1 MSTPTPP
8 PTTVAPRRRT
18 SALKMMFWLL
28 LVPILLIVGYF
39 AVVLNWNYST
49 GERAG
54 WVQKLS
60 RKGWLCKTWEGEMAM
75 VSMPGAIPE
84 KFLFTV
90 RDDAVAESI
99 NKVMGKRVTLHYEEK
114 VGLPTSCFGETRHF
128 VTSVLQV
135 EEIPL
140 APVSSCRTDLRLLQ
154 VRRLRLL
161 RRSRPHRHHAVNRS
175 AADRARHVPGK
186 ELDATVRDRRPFRCV
201 YAVPAPTIISHG
213 PTNPLLV
220 SN

>member
-1 MSTPTPP
+1 
-8 PTTVAPRRRT
+8 
-18 SALKMMFWLL
+18 MFWLL
-28 LVPILLIVGYF
+28 VVPVALIALYF

-90 RDDAVAESI
+90 RDDAVAEAI

-114 VGLPTSCFGETRHF
+114 VGLPTTCFGDTRHF
-128 VTSVLQV
+128 VTSVVQV

-140 APVSSCRTDLRLLQ
+140 
-154 VRRLRLL
+154 
-161 RRSRPHRHHAVNRS
+161 
-175 AADRARHVPGK
+175 VPGVVVPNPQPQSG
-186 ELDATVRDRRPFRCV
+186 A
-201 YAVPAPTIISHG
+201 PAPPVQPPAAPS
-213 PTNPLLV
+213 PTAPQ
-220 SN
+220 SAPAAPPKS